1 MLTKKEKIAY
11 GLGDT
16 ASNIIFQTVMLFLTF
31 FYTDIFGISP
41 AVVGTL
47 FLVVR
52 IIDAI
57 TDPLMGALTDATR
70 TQYGSYRPY
79 LLWLALPFG
88 IISVITFTTPDLS
101 PNGKIIY
108 AFATYTLL
116 MLVYTAINIPYS
128 ALGGVLS
135 RDPNERVSIQSY
147 RFVFGMLGGLLV
159 TSCTLPL
166 VAWLGGGNN
175 ALGYQL
181 TMVAMSC
188 LGVGLF
194 LVCFRF
200 TKERVVA
207 PQQHT
212 LNMKAQM
219 ATLWQNGPFRILC
232 AAALM
237 LLTSMVLRTT
247 LAIYYVK
254 DVLGV
259 GHLVTEFITL
269 GMIGNILGCAC
280 AQPLSKRIDKKAA
293 YIYLQYISAA
303 ISCIAFWLTGE
314 QLIMAFM
321 VYFLWCFFTQMA
333 TPLLWAKMADAI
345 DYGQWQNGQRL
356 TGLVYA
362 SVVFFIKMGLALGG
376 AIAGWLLAYYGYQAN
391 TELSEATQHGILTSF
406 TLYPAI
412 GSVIVALIMRHYLL
426 DNNAVQQITSDLANR
441 SNIKKE
447 QYGHHL

>member
-1 MLTKKEKIAY
+1 MLSKKEKIAY

-52 IIDAI
+52 VIDAV
-57 TDPLMGALTDATR
+57 TDPIMGALTDATH
-70 TQYGSYRPY
+70 TKYGSYRPY
-79 LLWLALPFG
+79 LLWLAIPFAV
-88 IISVITFTTPDLS
+88 ISVITFTTPEMDDA
-101 PNGKIIY
+101 NKIIY
-108 AFATYTLL
+108 AFVTYTLL

-135 RDPNERVSIQSY
+135 GNPNERVSIQSY

-166 VAWLGGGNN
+166 VTWFGNGNN
-175 ALGYQL
+175 EMGYQL
-181 TMVAMSC
+181 TMLVMSC
-188 LGVGLF
+188 LGVVLF
-194 LVCFRF
+194 LICFRY
-200 TKERVVA
+200 TKERVSNPPHKLSLKTQLHV
-207 PQQHT
+207 
-212 LNMKAQM
+212 
-219 ATLWQNGPFRILC
+219 LWQNQPFKILC
-232 AAALM
+232 MAALV

-254 DVLGV
+254 YVLGKED
-259 GHLVTEFITL
+259 LITEFVTL

-280 AQPLSKRIDKKAA
+280 AQPLSKRFDKKVA
-293 YIYLQYISAA
+293 YVYLQYISA
-303 ISCIAFWLTGE
+303 ILSCLAFFIPNEHVL
-314 QLIMAFM
+314 LAFL

-333 TPLLWAKMADAI
+333 TPLLWAKMADTI
-345 DYGQWQNGQRL
+345 DYGVWQNGRRL

-362 SVVFFIKMGLALGG
+362 SIVFFIKLGLALGG
-376 AIAGWLLAYYGYQAN
+376 AIAGWLLAYYQYQAN
-391 TELSEATQHGILTSF
+391 VELSEATKNGILTSF

-412 GSVIVALIMRHYLL
+412 GSVLVALIMSKYSL
-426 DNNAVQQITSDLANR
+426 DNKT
-441 SNIKKE
+441 IKKITADLT
-447 QYGHHL
+447 QKSNL

>member
-1 MLTKKEKIAY
+1 MLSKKEKIAY

-52 IIDAI
+52 VIDAV
-57 TDPLMGALTDATR
+57 TDPIMGALTDATY
-70 TQYGSYRPY
+70 TKYGSYRPY
-79 LLWLALPFG
+79 LLWLAIPFAV
-88 IISVITFTTPDLS
+88 ISVITFTTPEMDDT
-101 PNGKIIY
+101 NKIIY
-108 AFATYTLL
+108 AFVTYTLL

-135 RDPNERVSIQSY
+135 GNPNERVSIQSY

-166 VAWLGGGNN
+166 VKWFGNGNN
-175 ALGYQL
+175 EMGYQL
-181 TMVAMSC
+181 TMLVMSC
-188 LGVGLF
+188 LGVVLF
-194 LVCFRF
+194 LICFRY
-200 TKERVVA
+200 TKERVSNPPHKLSLKTQLHV
-207 PQQHT
+207 
-212 LNMKAQM
+212 
-219 ATLWQNGPFRILC
+219 LWQNQPFKILC
-232 AAALM
+232 MAALV

-254 DVLGV
+254 YVLGKED
-259 GHLVTEFITL
+259 LITEFVTL

-280 AQPLSKRIDKKAA
+280 AQPLSKRLDKKAA
-293 YIYLQYISAA
+293 YVYLQYISA
-303 ISCIAFWLTGE
+303 ILSCIAFFVPNEHVL
-314 QLIMAFM
+314 LAFL

-333 TPLLWAKMADAI
+333 TPLLWAKMADTI
-345 DYGQWQNGQRL
+345 DYGVWQNGLRL

-362 SVVFFIKMGLALGG
+362 SIVFFIKLGLALGG
-376 AIAGWLLAYYGYQAN
+376 AIAGWLLACYQYQAN
-391 TELSEATQHGILTSF
+391 VELSEATKNGILTSF

-412 GSVIVALIMRHYLL
+412 GSVLVALIMSKYSL
-426 DNNAVQQITSDLANR
+426 DNRT
-441 SNIKKE
+441 IKKITADLT
-447 QYGHHL
+447 QKSNL

>member
-41 AVVGTL
+41 AIVGTL

-52 IIDAI
+52 VIDAI
-57 TDPLMGALTDATR
+57 TDPLMGSLTDSTR
-70 TQYGSYRPY
+70 TKYGSYRPY

-88 IISVITFTTPDLS
+88 VISIITFTTPDLS
-101 PNGKIIY
+101 DTGKVIY
-108 AFATYTLL
+108 AFVTYTLL

-135 RDPNERVSIQSY
+135 KDPTERVSIQSY
-147 RFVFGMLGGLLV
+147 RFVFGMLGGLIIS
-159 TSCTLPL
+159 SCTMPL
-166 VAWLGGGNN
+166 VNWLGKGDN

-181 TMVAMSC
+181 TMVIMSC
-188 LGVGLF
+188 LGVALF
-194 LVCFRF
+194 LICFRF

-207 PQQHT
+207 QQYKQ
-212 LNMKAQM
+212 LNLKQQM
-219 ATLWQNGPFRILC
+219 HTLWQNGPFKVLC
-232 AAALM
+232 AASLM

-254 DVLGV
+254 YVLGEAD
-259 GHLVTEFITL
+259 LVTAFVTI

-280 AQPLSKRIDKKAA
+280 SQPLSKRVDKKTA
-293 YIYLQYISAA
+293 YIYLQYLSAI
-303 ISCIAFWLTGE
+303 ISCVAFWLPGE
-314 QLIMAFM
+314 QLIWAFAI
-321 VYFLWCFFTQMA
+321 YFLWCFVTQMA
-333 TPLLWAKMADAI
+333 TPLLWAKMADTI
-345 DYGQWQNGQRL
+345 DYGQWQNGHRL

-362 SVVFFIKMGLALGG
+362 SVVFFIKLGLALGG

-391 TELSEATQHGILTSF
+391 TALSEATRDGILISF
-406 TLYPAI
+406 TLFPAI
-412 GSVIVALIMRHYLL
+412 GSILVALIMKRYIL
-426 DNNAVQQITSDLANR
+426 DNQTVQQISAELAVKSR
-441 SNIKKE
+441 I
-447 QYGHHL
+447 

>member
-1 MLTKKEKIAY
+1 MLSKKEKIAY

-52 IIDAI
+52 VIDAV
-57 TDPLMGALTDATR
+57 TDPIMGALTDATH
-70 TQYGSYRPY
+70 TKYGSYRPY
-79 LLWLALPFG
+79 LLWLAIPFAV
-88 IISVITFTTPDLS
+88 ISVITFTTPALDDG
-101 PNGKIIY
+101 NKIIY
-108 AFATYTLL
+108 AFVTYTLL

-135 RDPNERVSIQSY
+135 RNPNERVSIQSY

-166 VAWLGGGNN
+166 VKWFGDGNN
-175 ALGYQL
+175 ELGYQL
-181 TMVAMSC
+181 TMLVMSC
-188 LGVGLF
+188 LGVVLF
-194 LVCFRF
+194 LICFRY
-200 TKERVVA
+200 TKERVINPPHKLSLKTQLHV
-207 PQQHT
+207 
-212 LNMKAQM
+212 
-219 ATLWQNGPFRILC
+219 LWQNQPFKILC
-232 AAALM
+232 MAALV

-254 DVLGV
+254 YVLGKE
-259 GHLVTEFITL
+259 GLITEFVTL

-280 AQPLSKRIDKKAA
+280 AQPLSKRFDKKAA
-293 YIYLQYISAA
+293 YVYLQYISA
-303 ISCIAFWLTGE
+303 ILSCLAFFVPNEHVL
-314 QLIMAFM
+314 LAFL

-345 DYGQWQNGQRL
+345 DYGVWQNGRRL

-362 SVVFFIKMGLALGG
+362 SIVFFIKLGLALGG
-376 AIAGWLLAYYGYQAN
+376 AIAGWLLAYYQYQAN
-391 TELSEATQHGILTSF
+391 VELSEATKNGILTSF

-412 GSVIVALIMRHYLL
+412 GSVLVALIMSKYSL
-426 DNNAVQQITSDLANR
+426 DNKT
-441 SNIKKE
+441 IKKITADLT
-447 QYGHHL
+447 QKSNL

>member
-1 MLTKKEKIAY
+1 MLSKKEKIAY

-52 IIDAI
+52 VIDAV
-57 TDPLMGALTDATR
+57 TDPIMGALTDATH
-70 TQYGSYRPY
+70 TKYGSYRPY
-79 LLWLALPFG
+79 LLWLAIPFAV
-88 IISVITFTTPDLS
+88 ISVITFTTPALDDG
-101 PNGKIIY
+101 NKIIY
-108 AFATYTLL
+108 AFVTYTLL

-135 RDPNERVSIQSY
+135 RNPNERVSIQSY

-166 VAWLGGGNN
+166 VKWFGDGNN
-175 ALGYQL
+175 ELGYQL
-181 TMVAMSC
+181 TMLVMSC
-188 LGVGLF
+188 LGVVLF
-194 LVCFRF
+194 LICFRY
-200 TKERVVA
+200 TKERVINPPHKLSLKTQLHV
-207 PQQHT
+207 
-212 LNMKAQM
+212 
-219 ATLWQNGPFRILC
+219 LWQNQPFKILC
-232 AAALM
+232 MAALV

-254 DVLGV
+254 YVLGKED
-259 GHLVTEFITL
+259 LITEFVTL

-280 AQPLSKRIDKKAA
+280 AQPLSKRLDKKAA
-293 YIYLQYISAA
+293 YVYLQYISA
-303 ISCIAFWLTGE
+303 ILSCIAFFVPNEHVL
-314 QLIMAFM
+314 LAFL

-345 DYGQWQNGQRL
+345 DYGVWQNGRRL

-362 SVVFFIKMGLALGG
+362 SIVFFIKLGLALGG
-376 AIAGWLLAYYGYQAN
+376 AIAGWLLAYYQYQAN
-391 TELSEATQHGILTSF
+391 VELSEATKNGILTSF

-412 GSVIVALIMRHYLL
+412 GSVLVALIMSKYSL
-426 DNNAVQQITSDLANR
+426 DNKT
-441 SNIKKE
+441 IKKITADLT
-447 QYGHHL
+447 QKSNL

>member
-1 MLTKKEKIAY
+1 MLSKKEKIAY

-52 IIDAI
+52 VIDAV
-57 TDPLMGALTDATR
+57 TDPIMGALTDATH
-70 TQYGSYRPY
+70 TKYGSYRPY
-79 LLWLALPFG
+79 LLWLAIPFAV
-88 IISVITFTTPDLS
+88 ISVITFTTPEMDDA
-101 PNGKIIY
+101 NKIIY
-108 AFATYTLL
+108 AFVTYTLL

-135 RDPNERVSIQSY
+135 GNPNERVSIQSY

-166 VAWLGGGNN
+166 VTWFGNGNN
-175 ALGYQL
+175 EMGYQL
-181 TMVAMSC
+181 TMLVMSC
-188 LGVGLF
+188 LGVVLF
-194 LVCFRF
+194 LICFRY
-200 TKERVVA
+200 TKERVSNPPHKLSLKTQLHV
-207 PQQHT
+207 
-212 LNMKAQM
+212 
-219 ATLWQNGPFRILC
+219 LWQNQPFKILC
-232 AAALM
+232 MAALV

-254 DVLGV
+254 YVLGKED
-259 GHLVTEFITL
+259 LITEFVTL

-280 AQPLSKRIDKKAA
+280 AQPLSKRLDKKAA
-293 YIYLQYISAA
+293 YVYLQYISA
-303 ISCIAFWLTGE
+303 ILSCIAFFVPNEHVL
-314 QLIMAFM
+314 LAFL

-333 TPLLWAKMADAI
+333 TPLLWAKMADTI
-345 DYGQWQNGQRL
+345 DYGVWQNGRRL

-362 SVVFFIKMGLALGG
+362 SIVFFIKLGLALGG
-376 AIAGWLLAYYGYQAN
+376 AIAGWLLAYYQYQAN
-391 TELSEATQHGILTSF
+391 VELSEATKNGILTSF

-412 GSVIVALIMRHYLL
+412 GSVLVALIMSKYSL
-426 DNNAVQQITSDLANR
+426 DNKT
-441 SNIKKE
+441 IKKITADLT
-447 QYGHHL
+447 QKSNL

>member
-1 MLTKKEKIAY
+1 MLSKKEKIAY

-52 IIDAI
+52 VIDAV
-57 TDPLMGALTDATR
+57 TDPIMGALTDATH
-70 TQYGSYRPY
+70 TKYGSYRPY
-79 LLWLALPFG
+79 LLWLAIPFAV
-88 IISVITFTTPDLS
+88 ISVITFTTPEMDDA
-101 PNGKIIY
+101 NKIIY
-108 AFATYTLL
+108 AFVTYTLL

-135 RDPNERVSIQSY
+135 GNPNERVSIQSY

-166 VAWLGGGNN
+166 VKWFGNGNN
-175 ALGYQL
+175 EMGYQL
-181 TMVAMSC
+181 TMLVMSC
-188 LGVGLF
+188 LGVVLF
-194 LVCFRF
+194 LICFRY
-200 TKERVVA
+200 TKERVSNPPHKLSLKTQLHV
-207 PQQHT
+207 
-212 LNMKAQM
+212 
-219 ATLWQNGPFRILC
+219 LWQNQPFKILC
-232 AAALM
+232 MAALV

-254 DVLGV
+254 YVLGKEN
-259 GHLVTEFITL
+259 LITEFVTL

-280 AQPLSKRIDKKAA
+280 AQPLSKRLDKKAA
-293 YIYLQYISAA
+293 YVYLQYISA
-303 ISCIAFWLTGE
+303 ILSCIAFFVPNEHVL
-314 QLIMAFM
+314 LAFL

-333 TPLLWAKMADAI
+333 TPLLWAKMADTI
-345 DYGQWQNGQRL
+345 DYGVWQNGLRL

-362 SVVFFIKMGLALGG
+362 SIVFFIKLGLALGG
-376 AIAGWLLAYYGYQAN
+376 AIAGWLLAYYQYQAN
-391 TELSEATQHGILTSF
+391 VELSEATKNGILTSF

-412 GSVIVALIMRHYLL
+412 GSVLVALIMSKYSL
-426 DNNAVQQITSDLANR
+426 DNRT
-441 SNIKKE
+441 IKKITADLT
-447 QYGHHL
+447 QKSNL

>member
-1 MLTKKEKIAY
+1 MLSKKEKIAY

-52 IIDAI
+52 VIDAV
-57 TDPLMGALTDATR
+57 TDPIMGALTDATH
-70 TQYGSYRPY
+70 TKYGSYRPY
-79 LLWLALPFG
+79 LLWLAIPFAV
-88 IISVITFTTPDLS
+88 ISVITFTTPEMDDA
-101 PNGKIIY
+101 NKIIY
-108 AFATYTLL
+108 AFVTYTLL

-135 RDPNERVSIQSY
+135 GNPNERVSIQSY

-166 VAWLGGGNN
+166 VKWFGNGNN
-175 ALGYQL
+175 EMGYQL
-181 TMVAMSC
+181 TMLVMSC
-188 LGVGLF
+188 LGVVLF
-194 LVCFRF
+194 LICFRY
-200 TKERVVA
+200 TKERVSNPPHKLSLKTQLHV
-207 PQQHT
+207 
-212 LNMKAQM
+212 
-219 ATLWQNGPFRILC
+219 LWQNQPFKILC
-232 AAALM
+232 MAALV

-254 DVLGV
+254 YVLGKED
-259 GHLVTEFITL
+259 LITEFVTL

-280 AQPLSKRIDKKAA
+280 AQPLSKRLDKKVA
-293 YIYLQYISAA
+293 YVYLQYISA
-303 ISCIAFWLTGE
+303 ILSCLAFFIPNEHVL
-314 QLIMAFM
+314 LAFL

-333 TPLLWAKMADAI
+333 TPLLWAKMADTI
-345 DYGQWQNGQRL
+345 DYGVWQNGLRL

-362 SVVFFIKMGLALGG
+362 SIVFFIKLGLALGG
-376 AIAGWLLAYYGYQAN
+376 AIAGWLLAYYQYQAN
-391 TELSEATQHGILTSF
+391 VELSEATKNGILTSF

-412 GSVIVALIMRHYLL
+412 GSVLVALIMSKYSL
-426 DNNAVQQITSDLANR
+426 DNRT
-441 SNIKKE
+441 IKKITADLT
-447 QYGHHL
+447 QKSNL

>member
-1 MLTKKEKIAY
+1 MLSKKEKIAY

-52 IIDAI
+52 VIDAV
-57 TDPLMGALTDATR
+57 TDPIMGALTDATH
-70 TQYGSYRPY
+70 TKYGSYRPY
-79 LLWLALPFG
+79 LLWLAIPFAV
-88 IISVITFTTPDLS
+88 ISVITFTTPEMDDA
-101 PNGKIIY
+101 NKIIY
-108 AFATYTLL
+108 AFVTYTLL

-135 RDPNERVSIQSY
+135 GNPNERVSIQSY

-166 VAWLGGGNN
+166 VKWFGNGNN
-175 ALGYQL
+175 EMGYQL
-181 TMVAMSC
+181 TMLVMSC
-188 LGVGLF
+188 LGVVLF
-194 LVCFRF
+194 LICFRY
-200 TKERVVA
+200 TKERVSNPPHKLSLKTQLHV
-207 PQQHT
+207 
-212 LNMKAQM
+212 
-219 ATLWQNGPFRILC
+219 LWQNQPFKILC
-232 AAALM
+232 MAALV

-254 DVLGV
+254 YVLGKED
-259 GHLVTEFITL
+259 LITEFVTL

-280 AQPLSKRIDKKAA
+280 AQPLSKRLDKKAA
-293 YIYLQYISAA
+293 YVYLQYISA
-303 ISCIAFWLTGE
+303 ILSCLAFFVPNEHVL
-314 QLIMAFM
+314 LAFL

-333 TPLLWAKMADAI
+333 TPLLWAKMADTI
-345 DYGQWQNGQRL
+345 DYGVWQNGLRL

-362 SVVFFIKMGLALGG
+362 SIVFFIKLGLALGG
-376 AIAGWLLAYYGYQAN
+376 AIAGWLLAYYQYQAN
-391 TELSEATQHGILTSF
+391 VELSETTKNGILTSF

-412 GSVIVALIMRHYLL
+412 GSVLVALIMSKYSL
-426 DNNAVQQITSDLANR
+426 DNRT
-441 SNIKKE
+441 IKKITADLT
-447 QYGHHL
+447 QKSNL

>member
-1 MLTKKEKIAY
+1 MLSKKEKIAY

-52 IIDAI
+52 VIDAV
-57 TDPLMGALTDATR
+57 TDPIMGALTDATH
-70 TQYGSYRPY
+70 TKYGSYRPY
-79 LLWLALPFG
+79 LLWLAIPFAV
-88 IISVITFTTPDLS
+88 ISVITFTTPEMDDT
-101 PNGKIIY
+101 NKIIY
-108 AFATYTLL
+108 AFVTYTLL

-135 RDPNERVSIQSY
+135 GNPNERVSIQSY

-166 VAWLGGGNN
+166 VKWFGNGNN
-175 ALGYQL
+175 EMGYQL
-181 TMVAMSC
+181 TMLVMSC
-188 LGVGLF
+188 LGVVLF
-194 LVCFRF
+194 LICFRS
-200 TKERVVA
+200 TKERVSNPPHKLSLKTQLHV
-207 PQQHT
+207 
-212 LNMKAQM
+212 
-219 ATLWQNGPFRILC
+219 LWQNQPFKILC
-232 AAALM
+232 MAALV

-254 DVLGV
+254 YVLGKED
-259 GHLVTEFITL
+259 LITEFVTL

-280 AQPLSKRIDKKAA
+280 AQPLSKRLDKKAA
-293 YIYLQYISAA
+293 YVYLQYISA
-303 ISCIAFWLTGE
+303 ILSCIAFFVPNEHVL
-314 QLIMAFM
+314 LAFL

-333 TPLLWAKMADAI
+333 TPLLWAKMADTI
-345 DYGQWQNGQRL
+345 DYGVWQNGLRL

-362 SVVFFIKMGLALGG
+362 SIVFFIKLGLALGG
-376 AIAGWLLAYYGYQAN
+376 AIAGWLLAYYQYQAN
-391 TELSEATQHGILTSF
+391 VELSEATKNGILTSF

-412 GSVIVALIMRHYLL
+412 GSVLVALIMSKYSL
-426 DNNAVQQITSDLANR
+426 DNRT
-441 SNIKKE
+441 IKKITADLT
-447 QYGHHL
+447 QKSNL

>member
-1 MLTKKEKIAY
+1 MLSKKEKIAY

-52 IIDAI
+52 VIDAV
-57 TDPLMGALTDATR
+57 TDPIMGALTDATH
-70 TQYGSYRPY
+70 TKYGSYRPY
-79 LLWLALPFG
+79 LLWLAIPFAV
-88 IISVITFTTPDLS
+88 ISVITFTTPALDDG
-101 PNGKIIY
+101 NKIIY
-108 AFATYTLL
+108 AFVTYTLL

-135 RDPNERVSIQSY
+135 RNPNERVSIQSY

-166 VAWLGGGNN
+166 VKWFGDGNN
-175 ALGYQL
+175 ELGYQL
-181 TMVAMSC
+181 TMLVMSC
-188 LGVGLF
+188 LGVVLF
-194 LVCFRF
+194 LICFRY
-200 TKERVVA
+200 TKERVINPPHKLSLKTQLHV
-207 PQQHT
+207 
-212 LNMKAQM
+212 
-219 ATLWQNGPFRILC
+219 LWQNQPFKILC
-232 AAALM
+232 MAALV

-254 DVLGV
+254 YVLGKED
-259 GHLVTEFITL
+259 LITEFVTL

-280 AQPLSKRIDKKAA
+280 AQPLSKRFDKKAA
-293 YIYLQYISAA
+293 YVYLQYISA
-303 ISCIAFWLTGE
+303 ILSCLAFFVPNEHIL
-314 QLIMAFM
+314 LAFL

-345 DYGQWQNGQRL
+345 DYGVWQNGRRL

-362 SVVFFIKMGLALGG
+362 SIVFFIKLGLALGG
-376 AIAGWLLAYYGYQAN
+376 AIAGWLLAYYQYQAN
-391 TELSEATQHGILTSF
+391 VELSEATKNGILTSF

-412 GSVIVALIMRHYLL
+412 GSVLVALIMSKYSL
-426 DNNAVQQITSDLANR
+426 DNKT
-441 SNIKKE
+441 IKKITADLT
-447 QYGHHL
+447 QKSNL

>member
-1 MLTKKEKIAY
+1 MLSKKEKIAY

-52 IIDAI
+52 VIDAV
-57 TDPLMGALTDATR
+57 TDPIMGALTDATH
-70 TQYGSYRPY
+70 TKYGSYRPY
-79 LLWLALPFG
+79 LLWLAIPFAV
-88 IISVITFTTPDLS
+88 ISVITFTTPALDDGS
-101 PNGKIIY
+101 KIIY
-108 AFATYTLL
+108 AFVTYTLL

-135 RDPNERVSIQSY
+135 RNPNERVSIQSY

-166 VAWLGGGNN
+166 VKWFGDGNN
-175 ALGYQL
+175 ELGYQL
-181 TMVAMSC
+181 TMLVMSC
-188 LGVGLF
+188 LGVVLF
-194 LVCFRF
+194 LICFRY
-200 TKERVVA
+200 TKERVINPPHKLSLKTQLHV
-207 PQQHT
+207 
-212 LNMKAQM
+212 
-219 ATLWQNGPFRILC
+219 LWQNQPFKILC
-232 AAALM
+232 MAALV

-254 DVLGV
+254 YVLGKED
-259 GHLVTEFITL
+259 LITEFVTL

-280 AQPLSKRIDKKAA
+280 AQPLSKRFDKKAA
-293 YIYLQYISAA
+293 YVYLQYISA
-303 ISCIAFWLTGE
+303 ILSCLAFFVPNEHIL
-314 QLIMAFM
+314 LAFL

-345 DYGQWQNGQRL
+345 DYGVWQNGRRL

-362 SVVFFIKMGLALGG
+362 SIVFFIKLGLALGG
-376 AIAGWLLAYYGYQAN
+376 AIAGWLLAYYQYQAN
-391 TELSEATQHGILTSF
+391 VELSEATKNGILTSF

-412 GSVIVALIMRHYLL
+412 GSVLVALIMSKYSL
-426 DNNAVQQITSDLANR
+426 DNKT
-441 SNIKKE
+441 IKKITADLT
-447 QYGHHL
+447 QKSNL

>member
-1 MLTKKEKIAY
+1 VAFMLSKKEKIAY

-52 IIDAI
+52 VIDAV
-57 TDPLMGALTDATR
+57 TDPIMGALTDATH
-70 TQYGSYRPY
+70 TKYGSYRPY
-79 LLWLALPFG
+79 LLWLAIPFAV
-88 IISVITFTTPDLS
+88 ISVITFTTPALDDG
-101 PNGKIIY
+101 NKIIY
-108 AFATYTLL
+108 AFVTYTLL

-135 RDPNERVSIQSY
+135 RNPNERVSIQSY

-166 VAWLGGGNN
+166 VKWFGDGNN
-175 ALGYQL
+175 ELGYQL
-181 TMVAMSC
+181 TMLVMSC
-188 LGVGLF
+188 LGVVLF
-194 LVCFRF
+194 LICFRY
-200 TKERVVA
+200 TKERVINPPHKLSLKTQLHV
-207 PQQHT
+207 
-212 LNMKAQM
+212 
-219 ATLWQNGPFRILC
+219 LWQNQPFKILC
-232 AAALM
+232 MAALV

-254 DVLGV
+254 YVLGKED
-259 GHLVTEFITL
+259 LITEFVTL

-280 AQPLSKRIDKKAA
+280 AQPLSKRFDKKAA
-293 YIYLQYISAA
+293 YVYLQYISA
-303 ISCIAFWLTGE
+303 ILSCLAFFVPNEHVL
-314 QLIMAFM
+314 LAFL

-345 DYGQWQNGQRL
+345 DYGVWQNGRRL

-362 SVVFFIKMGLALGG
+362 SIVFFIKLGLALGG
-376 AIAGWLLAYYGYQAN
+376 AIAGWLLAYYQYQAN
-391 TELSEATQHGILTSF
+391 VELSEATKNGILTSF

-412 GSVIVALIMRHYLL
+412 GSVLVALIMSKYSL
-426 DNNAVQQITSDLANR
+426 DNKT
-441 SNIKKE
+441 IKKITADLT
-447 QYGHHL
+447 QKSNL